1 MPKFAERLAHAWNAF
16 RGRDRPAEYRNLG
29 VSSYYRP
36 DRVRLTRGNERSI
49 VTAIYNR
56 IAIDV
61 AAVPI
66 RHVRVDENDRFV
78 EVIHSKLQ
86 NCFSVEANLDQS
98 GRAFMQDLVMS
109 MFDEGCVAVVPIDT
123 TIDPM
128 KSSSYEIETLRTG
141 KIVQWFP
148 EHVRVSVFND
158 KRGEKEELTL
168 PKKMVAIIEN
178 PLYAIVN
185 EPNSIMQRLVRTL
198 ARLDNVDEQISAN
211 KLDLIIQLPYAV
223 KSDTRKAEAEKRRAM
238 LEEQLMGSRYGVAY
252 ADSTEKITQLNR
264 SLENNF
270 LQQVEYLTNQLYGN
284 LGLTPEVLNGTADEN
299 TMRNYYNR
307 TIEPILS
314 AIADEFERKFLTKT
328 ARTQGQA
335 IMFTR
340 DPFRL
345 VPMADIASMA
355 DVFIRNEILS
365 ANEVRGLIG
374 FKPFDD
380 ERADMLRNPNMP
392 QPNGMEDADG
402 QMPEENQN
410 GDELPPEDSAEAY
423 PEENDIYQK

>member
-98 GRAFMQDLVMS
+98 CPAFMQDLVMS

-264 SLENNF
+264 SLENNI

-392 QPNGMEDADG
+392 QPNGVEDADG

>member
-1 MPKFAERLAHAWNAF
+1 M
-16 RGRDRPAEYRNLG
+16 
-29 VSSYYRP
+29 
-36 DRVRLTRGNERSI
+36 
-49 VTAIYNR
+49 
-56 IAIDV
+56 
-61 AAVPI
+61 
-66 RHVRVDENDRFV
+66 
-78 EVIHSKLQ
+78 
-86 NCFSVEANLDQS
+86 
-98 GRAFMQDLVMS
+98 
-109 MFDEGCVAVVPIDT
+109 
-123 TIDPM
+123 
-128 KSSSYEIETLRTG
+128 
-141 KIVQWFP
+141 
-148 EHVRVSVFND
+148 
-158 KRGEKEELTL
+158 
-168 PKKMVAIIEN
+168 
-178 PLYAIVN
+178 
-185 EPNSIMQRLVRTL
+185 
-198 ARLDNVDEQISAN
+198 
-211 KLDLIIQLPYAV
+211 

-423 PEENDIYQK
+423 PEENDIYQQ

>member
-423 PEENDIYQK
+423 PEENDIYQQ